1 MALLD
6 LAELASEQWGLV
18 TTAQAAS
25 VGTSPQMMA
34 RWGNAGALLRLSHG
48 VYKIAG
54 SSYDALDDLRAA
66 WLMLAPSQTAAER
79 IRIAPIDAVV
89 SHQSAARVHNLG
101 DLSSDTHLFTVQN
114 RKQSRRPDVVIRRR
128 SGGIDP
134 DSWRL
139 VNGLP
144 TTTVLAT
151 IADLA
156 ADHVDG
162 GHLAGVVRDAIA
174 TSAVDVRELSE
185 ILGPYAE
192 RYGAGVGDGEALIER
207 FLSEA
212 GLPQSTVDNADLIT
226 SVSKGTRLDAR
237 LRAMAEQL
245 SSPEARR
252 ALEALTDPSAQS
264 PAELSESLEILR
276 KITR

>member
-128 SGGIDP
+128 SGGIDE
-134 DSWRL
+134 WRL

-144 TTTVLAT
+144 TTTCSRPLRT
-151 IADLA
+151 W
-156 ADHVDG
+156 
-162 GHLAGVVRDAIA
+162 
-174 TSAVDVRELSE
+174 
-185 ILGPYAE
+185 P
-192 RYGAGVGDGEALIER
+192 
-207 FLSEA
+207 
-212 GLPQSTVDNADLIT
+212 PIT
-226 SVSKGTRLDAR
+226 SMVGILPESFATPSRPPLSTYVSSAKSSVLTPSGTAQASAMAR
-237 LRAMAEQL
+237 L
-245 SSPEARR
+245 SSNASCPKQDCHNPRWITPTSSHLFPR
-252 ALEALTDPSAQS
+252 ALA
-264 PAELSESLEILR
+264 
-276 KITR
+276 